1 MVRIE
6 IVSKRMLVNKEAV
19 MINSFFIDLAKLIVA
34 FILAFLQS
42 DAAAAHAS
50 MITVGDEIDGM
61 TLTTGAADARP
72 LWVFCAS
79 DVQESLTTAHCHVP
93 QVSRLAIGHVFL
105 GTDAAFQETEWSDLN
120 WELYL
125 DDQYIN
131 LHQFGTYDYLLPT
144 MAPNPSLV
152 REVFMKFTAWDVV
165 LTNLQ
170 PGAHTIEGRVFDG
183 AEEYRW
189 LVHLL
194 IEGDSNV
201 QQQEYDA
208 ERIQFGCPR
217 GDGWLSRFHGS
228 CRMYG

>member
-1 MVRIE
+1 MRNFKLAGFAK
-6 IVSKRMLVNKEAV
+6 IV
-19 MINSFFIDLAKLIVA
+19 LAFV
-34 FILAFLQS
+34 LAFLQS

-61 TLTTGAADARP
+61 TLTTGAGDARP

-79 DVQESLTTAHCHVP
+79 DVKENVTTADCHVP

-105 GTDAAFQETEWSDLN
+105 GREDVFRDTAWSELR

-131 LHQFGTYDYLLPT
+131 LDQFGTYDYLLPT

-165 LTNLQ
+165 LTNVQ
-170 PGAHTIEGRVFDG
+170 PGAHTIKGRVFDG
-183 AEEYRW
+183 AEEYNW
-189 LVHLL
+189 VVHLL
-194 IEGDSNV
+194 IEDKANLMHKEEGSQAN
-201 QQQEYDA
+201 QSS
-208 ERIQFGCPR
+208 CPQT
-217 GDGWLSRFHGS
+217 GMWLSRFHGS
-228 CRMYG
+228 CRVYG